1 MVHHH
6 VKRHVNSYRYAAK
19 GVQYTLHTQIN
30 IWVQLVATI
39 VVLILAYWLDF
50 SLENFLILLLAI
62 GFVLATELM
71 NTALEEMT
79 NLLSPEYREKAGVVK
94 DVAAGAVLVASV
106 TAAIVG
112 AILFTYAI
120 WLKFDLTGITF
131 TEFVNALY

>member
-1 MVHHH
+1 MVRHH

-19 GVQYTLHTQIN
+19 GVSYTLHTQVN
-30 IWVQLVATI
+30 IWVQLSATLAVI
-39 VVLILAYWLDF
+39 ILAYYLDF
-50 SLENFLILLLAI
+50 TLEQYLILILTI

-94 DVAAGAVLVASV
+94 DVAAGAELVASV

-112 AILFTYAI
+112 ITLFSFAF
-120 WLKFDLTGITF
+120 WSKFGQSGFNLTDLIK
-131 TEFVNALY
+131 